1 MGACNS
7 KKNEKKKVE
16 INQREEPIKAKA
28 LPNSAN
34 RAVEAQSKTEEK
46 TKYLI
51 TIKEDSTLLL
61 EEEFG
66 RVSNKL
72 VITTDDGSYKI
83 HGFAINELKKEFA
96 YMEFVYGVKM
106 RNRKLARMNSDEWE
120 IYKAR
125 KYVTN
130 ENRKGHECYNAVE
143 GKKLWINREAWR
155 MRHER

>member
-1 MGACNS
+1 MKYERNRKEARER
-7 KKNEKKKVE
+7 KKF
-16 INQREEPIKAKA
+16 EPIKEK
-28 LPNSAN
+28 NE
-34 RAVEAQSKTEEK
+34 RDERDEREKREER
-46 TKYLI
+46 
-51 TIKEDSTLLL
+51 
-61 EEEFG
+61 EEREWYEK
-66 RVSNKL
+66 RKQ
-72 VITTDDGSYKI
+72 YQ
-83 HGFAINELKKEFA
+83 INELKKEFA

>member
-1 MGACNS
+1 MKYERKRKEARER
-7 KKNEKKKVE
+7 KKF
-16 INQREEPIKAKA
+16 EPIKEK
-28 LPNSAN
+28 NE
-34 RAVEAQSKTEEK
+34 REEREEREK
-46 TKYLI
+46 REER
-51 TIKEDSTLLL
+51 EDR
-61 EEEFG
+61 EWYEK
-66 RVSNKL
+66 RKQ
-72 VITTDDGSYKI
+72 
-83 HGFAINELKKEFA
+83 HQINELKKEFA

-155 MRHER
+155 NIHER